1 MKPLENVIKIRSVAH
16 WYWHGLPKLVNW
28 TSSFADFPIHSCQ
41 ISFCVIKQ
49 NRNVSQTCA
58 CLNKK
63 IINVQTPNQFS
74 NKIIV
79 ELYRVSLV
87 VQMAKNRPAMQE
99 TRVLSLVG
107 KIPWRSKWQPTPVFL
122 PGKPHGQRSLVD
134 CSPLSRKELDTTEQL
149 THNLNCLEVYSISS
163 LIQLWFRESWDA

>member
-1 MKPLENVIKIRSVAH
+1 MKPLENVIKIRSIAH
-16 WYWHGLPKLVNW
+16 WYWHCLPKLVNW

-58 CLNKK
+58 CINKK

-87 VQMAKNRPAMQE
+87 VQMAKNLPAMQE
-99 TRVLSLVG
+99 TWVQSLVG
-107 KIPWRSKWQPTPVFL
+107 KIPWRRKWQPTPVFL
-122 PGKPHGQRSLVD
+122 PRKSHGQRSLVGY
-134 CSPLSRKELDTTEQL
+134 SPQGHKESDVIEWLILSLSYIILHVE
-149 THNLNCLEVYSISS
+149 EV
-163 LIQLWFRESWDA
+163 LKANF